1 MKFSCSAQPTL
12 NLFGPASRWW
22 QLTSWMTLTSSSF
35 TRWVE
40 TPPHTPDHFPLVFV
54 SLLTRTLVVVLQ
66 GRDFPWSSCS
76 RAFCWLPAEKPEQR
90 VQAPICCLDLLLDCL
105 THQVSYKFREPP
117 LFNFLS
123 PIFWPPPTQN
133 IIIQIFLV
141 KYISIY
147 FPMAWLQHRH
157 GIRAKTLSH
166 LQTLLALCLQPAA
179 KTRQWLLADYFDLML
194 RCSIHV
200 FGRSQHMAGGGAI
213 KPRTYLVPSVTS
225 QRADFSDSDQP
236 FRSYNATPVMGTLH
250 SQYIMELD

>member
-1 MKFSCSAQPTL
+1 MKFACSTQPTL
-12 NLFGPASRWW
+12 NVFGPASRWW

-40 TPPHTPDHFPLVFV
+40 TPHTHDHFPLVFV

-123 PIFWPPPTQN
+123 PIFWPTPTQN
-133 IIIQIFLV
+133 IIIQIFRV
-141 KYISIY
+141 KIYLYVFSYIFSYI
-147 FPMAWLQHRH
+147 FLWP
-157 GIRAKTLSH
+157 
-166 LQTLLALCLQPAA
+166 
-179 KTRQWLLADYFDLML
+179 DY
-194 RCSIHV
+194 S
-200 FGRSQHMAGGGAI
+200 
-213 KPRTYLVPSVTS
+213 SVTS

-236 FRSYNATPVMGTLH
+236 FCSSATPVMGNLH
-250 SQYIMELD
+250 SQYIMDLD